1 MDYLLAGPEEAGTGR
16 LLVTMQSVVVPW
28 TPRLGLLISEGL
40 RNGCPWN
47 IRSKKA
53 AHTSQDFT
61 WKKNKTEKGQKKP
74 LDNMLNHQGE
84 LSKSHTLDESRYPHC
99 VGVQHK
105 IKTDCM
111 VIFNKLYLT
120 LKALFALQIY
130 FLWQLKLTTILCS
143 GLVPYW

>member
-1 MDYLLAGPEEAGTGR
+1 MEKKQNRKGT
-16 LLVTMQSVVVPW
+16 
-28 TPRLGLLISEGL
+28 
-40 RNGCPWN
+40 
-47 IRSKKA
+47 
-53 AHTSQDFT
+53 
-61 WKKNKTEKGQKKP
+61 KKP

-130 FLWQLKLTTILCS
+130 FLWQLKLITILCS